1 MSDFAIPHAAPLRFV
16 KKRISAT
23 LEYAVVEISFDQIPT
38 IGMLIE
44 AATQSSSGILNDE
57 INGRIGF
64 LISLNNIQ
72 MIEKPKSTKYQVD
85 VHLDNKMG
93 DIRALTFKIYD
104 NKSLILQGAFVIG
117 LQS

>member
-1 MSDFAIPHAAPLRFV
+1 MSDFSIPHAAPLRFV

-23 LEYAVVEISFDQIPT
+23 VEDALVEIGFDEIPT

-64 LISLNNIQ
+64 LISLKNVV
-72 MIEKPKSTKYQVD
+72 MLEELKTTTYQAD
-85 VHLDNKMG
+85 IHLDNKMG
-93 DIRALTFKIYD
+93 DIRSLIFKIFDYEIMVL
-104 NKSLILQGAFVIG
+104 KGSFVIG